1 MDDDTEQF
9 LVRDGEELTGT
20 EISRDVQPAVT
31 SSRYEDPLRYE
42 DPVMQISGAGHWFLE
57 GWIGDHSV
65 EFLVDLGSSVTAMSD
80 TFYRNLV
87 HAGAPLGVLQV
98 TTRMLRS
105 ANGTGIEVLGCSRC
119 SVSFL
124 GLRTEFPIIVCNLAA
139 GTDAII
145 GTDVLGSVL
154 PHTLD
159 IRNGLLFAQGGISLQ
174 LHRKDSALSGR
185 VFTVGHS
192 SIPPYSEAVL
202 HCSVRTTGGRAL
214 PSSGLLEGLTL
225 FAEDTGLIVGRTLV
239 DPSKWKVPVLV
250 SNFGQETVVVNPFT
264 EVGMITQVTAIQS
277 VTDDGI
283 RPQGATGELPY
294 HLQDLI
300 DQTSGDLDTRQRH
313 RLAEVLLE
321 YADIFPVPGEPL
333 TGHTDAVEHDINTG
347 DRPPIRCA
355 PRRMSPQKMKKEE
368 ECVTE
373 MLTGGQIEASDS
385 PWSSPVVLVMKKDGG
400 TRFCVDYRQL
410 NDATIKDA
418 YPLPRIDDTLD
429 MLAGKQWF
437 STLDLASGYW
447 QVSLSQEAR
456 VKTAFATHSG
466 LFQFRVMPF
475 GLCNAPATF
484 ERLMDRVL
492 QGLRWSRCLV
502 YLDDI
507 ISFGGIFDGALTNWT
522 LIFERLR
529 SYGLQLKSS
538 KCHLFRASVPFLG
551 HIVGRHGLECD
562 PKKIED
568 VKSWPVP
575 DCLKSVRQF
584 LGFVGYY
591 RRFIPRF
598 ADVATPLVYLTGKDV
613 PFVWDS
619 SCSTAFNELRAA
631 LMDAPILAFPT
642 ETGLYVL
649 DTDASNFG
657 LGGVLSQIQNDQE
670 RVVAYCS
677 RALRPSQRRYCTT
690 KREMLAAVAMCIQ
703 FRSYLR
709 GARFTLRTDHK
720 SLVWLHRFKDTEG
733 MMSRW
738 LHSLQQFQF
747 SIVHRPGKDHGN
759 ADGLSCAPSSPCR
772 QCTRPD
778 CPPAT
783 LMHHDTDQPFDS
795 VSTGSSEDADLVPIQ
810 SGEDWIARLDDDLS
824 QPAESSGDSFRILA
838 LQREDPVCMALHAW
852 IVADEF
858 PTWAEV
864 KSMLPELRSLWHHRS
879 NLSVDANGTLWR
891 KRSSQSANLQLLVPK
906 AGRERLFLSYH
917 ASLYGGHLGRTRTL
931 ARLADRFY
939 WSGMSDDVKDWLSQC
954 VACIKRKSPVGRHH
968 PLGNIPT
975 GHRWD
980 RIAMDILDVCDPT
993 PEGFRYILVIAD
1005 YFSKWTEAFPMK
1017 NKCADTVADIL
1028 VENIILRFGMPLVI
1042 HSDQGREFENG
1053 LMKSLCALLG
1063 CTKTRTAP
1071 YHPESDGMIERFNRI
1086 CLMMLSMF
1094 VNDRRI
1100 IGMSCYHLSCT
1111 LTVRVFTNPLVIPR
1125 SA

>member
-1 MDDDTEQF
+1 MADIQTSATGGEITEWVPIQVRRGSTESPPVDEDTEQSP
-9 LVRDGEELTGT
+9 VRDGEELTGT
-20 EISRDVQPAVT
+20 DFSRDVQPDVT
-31 SSRYEDPLRYE
+31 STRYEDPLRYE
-42 DPVMQISGAGHWFLE
+42 DPVMQISGTGHWFLE
-57 GWIGDHSV
+57 GWLGDHSV
-65 EFLVDLGSSVTAMSD
+65 EFLVDSGSSVTAMSD
-80 TFYRNLV
+80 TLYRNLV
-87 HAGAPLGVLQV
+87 HAGAPLGVLQY
-98 TTRMLRS
+98 TARTLCS
-105 ANGTGIEVLGCSRC
+105 ANGTGIEVLGCSYC
-119 SVSFL
+119 TVSFL
-124 GLRTEFPIIVCNLAA
+124 GLRTEFPIIICNLAT

-159 IRNGLLFAQGGISLQ
+159 IKNGLLFAQGGASLQ

-250 SNFGQETVVVNPFT
+250 SNFSQETIVVNPFT
-264 EVGMITQVTAIQS
+264 EVGMITQVTAMQS
-277 VTDDGI
+277 VADSGLQS
-283 RPQGATGELPY
+283 QGATGAAS
-294 HLQDLI
+294 
-300 DQTSGDLDTRQRH
+300 T
-313 RLAEVLLE
+313 
-321 YADIFPVPGEPL
+321 L
-333 TGHTDAVEHDINTG
+333 TGSS
-347 DRPPIRCA
+347 RPDV
-355 PRRMSPQKMKKEE
+355 RRLGCETETPANEGFVGICRHISGTRRPTYRSHGCGGTRHQYGRPATHPVCTTSHVTSEDEKEE

-373 MLTGGQIEASDS
+373 MLSGGQIEASDS
-385 PWSSPVVLVMKKDGG
+385 PWSSPVVLLVTKKDSG
-400 TRFCVDYRQL
+400 TRFCANYRQL

-447 QVSLSQEAR
+447 QVSLSREAR

-484 ERLMDRVL
+484 DRLMDRVL

-507 ISFGGIFDGALTNWT
+507 ISFGATFDGVLANLT

-562 PKKIED
+562 PTKIED

-598 ADVATPLVYLTGKDV
+598 ADVATPLVSLTGKDV

-619 SCSTAFNELRAA
+619 SCSTAFGEHRAA
-631 LMDAPILAFPT
+631 LIDAPILAFPT

-709 GARFTLRTDHK
+709 RA
-720 SLVWLHRFKDTEG
+720 
-733 MMSRW
+733 
-738 LHSLQQFQF
+738 
-747 SIVHRPGKDHGN
+747 
-759 ADGLSCAPSSPCR
+759 
-772 QCTRPD
+772 
-778 CPPAT
+778 
-783 LMHHDTDQPFDS
+783 
-795 VSTGSSEDADLVPIQ
+795 
-810 SGEDWIARLDDDLS
+810 
-824 QPAESSGDSFRILA
+824 
-838 LQREDPVCMALHAW
+838 
-852 IVADEF
+852 
-858 PTWAEV
+858 
-864 KSMLPELRSLWHHRS
+864 
-879 NLSVDANGTLWR
+879 
-891 KRSSQSANLQLLVPK
+891 
-906 AGRERLFLSYH
+906 
-917 ASLYGGHLGRTRTL
+917 
-931 ARLADRFY
+931 
-939 WSGMSDDVKDWLSQC
+939 
-954 VACIKRKSPVGRHH
+954 
-968 PLGNIPT
+968 
-975 GHRWD
+975 
-980 RIAMDILDVCDPT
+980 
-993 PEGFRYILVIAD
+993 
-1005 YFSKWTEAFPMK
+1005 
-1017 NKCADTVADIL
+1017 
-1028 VENIILRFGMPLVI
+1028 
-1042 HSDQGREFENG
+1042 
-1053 LMKSLCALLG
+1053 
-1063 CTKTRTAP
+1063 
-1071 YHPESDGMIERFNRI
+1071 
-1086 CLMMLSMF
+1086 
-1094 VNDRRI
+1094 
-1100 IGMSCYHLSCT
+1100 
-1111 LTVRVFTNPLVIPR
+1111 
-1125 SA
+1125 